1 MRIQV
6 VKALQIIE
14 DILSSDEIPIK
25 YKKALFQVRKTLL
38 ELQDSM
44 VLAKSRTRDIAYTL
58 SELAKILG
66 LEIKIGSP
74 RFSLTNEEVAEILNK
89 SIIADLDVEGEKTI
103 VKKVVAHT

>member
-1 MRIQV
+1 MRAQI

-14 DILSSDEIPIK
+14 DILSSEELPLK
-25 YKKALFQVRKTLL
+25 HKKALFQVRKLLL

-58 SELAKILG
+58 SELANLLG

-74 RFSLTNEEVAEILNK
+74 RFSLSSEEAVEILNK
-89 SIIADLDVEGEKTI
+89 SIIADLEVEGEKTI
-103 VKKVVAHT
+103 VKKVVAQT